1 MKGDFRLK
9 KLRVGVVGIG
19 HMGQHHA
26 RVYKEM
32 SNVEVTALADND
44 ENTLLEVADRLG
56 INSYSDYKELFDKV
70 DAVSIVVPTTFH
82 YDISREFL
90 EHGIHVLV
98 EKPVTRTIQEVTRL
112 NELAK
117 TKNLILQVGHTERFN
132 PAVQSLFQLV
142 ENPIIFVEANRLGPA
157 SPRNLDI
164 GVVLELMILD
174 LDIILEIVKSP
185 LKKVNALGVS
195 VYSEYEDIAVAQLLF
210 ENGCLATLAS
220 SRVTA
225 EKVRKLEVTLED
237 AFVSVDYID
246 QNITFRRQVSSRY
259 VFDKKSTRYQRK
271 FLLEKPFISKE
282 EPLKLELDHFVQCIR
297 EGKKPVVSGDEACSA
312 LLVAE
317 KILGNMEMTNLRMDK
332 SFLDLHKDCQ

>member
-164 GVVLELMILD
+164 GVVLELMIHD

>member
-1 MKGDFRLK
+1 
-9 KLRVGVVGIG
+9 
-19 HMGQHHA
+19 
-26 RVYKEM
+26 
-32 SNVEVTALADND
+32 
-44 ENTLLEVADRLG
+44 
-56 INSYSDYKELFDKV
+56 
-70 DAVSIVVPTTFH
+70 
-82 YDISREFL
+82 
-90 EHGIHVLV
+90 
-98 EKPVTRTIQEVTRL
+98 VTRTIQEVTRL

-164 GVVLELMILD
+164 GVVLELMIHD